1 MKGSNSA
8 AEMELQQHHSIHI
21 NTTPPHPHHPV
32 SPSPAS
38 SQHHRAGPSLPSA
51 VYLSEEQRENY
62 LDICLPLYEAALKG
76 DWQAAQAIIS
86 KNPQVI
92 NVSITKNYET
102 ALHIASSTK
111 HTHFVE
117 ELVKL
122 MEPEDLKLQNKNWNT
137 ALCLAAAA
145 GTVKIAVIIVKKEPK
160 LLQKRGNNN
169 MSPLFMAAL
178 FGHKD
183 MVTYLYSETNDMKD
197 DDWTDTDRIMLLHA
211 CISAN
216 LYDVA
221 LKLLDHHKKELALAT
236 DKNALHVLAKN
247 PSVFDGTRQPIFWR
261 LLNKVLPGPRIGPGE
276 KKCQALEIVQIIWRE
291 VVKLK
296 DDDIWNIIRG
306 PPEMIKVRESNHPAA
321 KYVDRFAGYQ
331 SRLLFVAAA
340 LGNTKFLIELLRLCP
355 ELIWKID
362 DNDRT
367 IFHVAV
373 LHRQESVY
381 NLLYEIGSIK
391 DLVTS
396 FKDTNEN
403 NILHLAAKKPEQ
415 SRLHIVSGVALQMQ
429 REILWF
435 KEVETMVHPS
445 LREKKN
451 KQGQTPHDLF
461 TEEHADL
468 MEKGERWMK
477 ETAAQCMVVAA
488 LIATIMFAA
497 AFTLPGGNDQN
508 SGHPIFKHKSAFI
521 VFVITDAVSLFS
533 SSASILMFLAIL
545 TARYAERDFLVSL
558 PIKLMIGLLV
568 LFISIT
574 TMMIAFSA
582 SFFLVYTKGMKWVP
596 YLITGLAGGP
606 VLLFARLQYR
616 LFFDVVRTT
625 LSSRFLF
632 KPKKHMLY

>member
-1 MKGSNSA
+1 M
-8 AEMELQQHHSIHI
+8 
-21 NTTPPHPHHPV
+21 
-32 SPSPAS
+32 
-38 SQHHRAGPSLPSA
+38 
-51 VYLSEEQRENY
+51 
-62 LDICLPLYEAALKG
+62 
-76 DWQAAQAIIS
+76 
-86 KNPQVI
+86 
-92 NVSITKNYET
+92 SITKNSET

-117 ELVKL
+117 ELVQL
-122 MEPEDLKLQNKNWNT
+122 MEPEDLELQNKNSNT

-145 GTVKIAVIIVKKEPK
+145 GTVKIADIMVRKRPN
-160 LLQKRGNNN
+160 LLKIRGNNK
-169 MSPLFMAAL
+169 MSPLLMAAL

-183 MVTYLYSETNDMKD
+183 MVSYLYNKTKNMTD
-197 DDWTDTDRIMLLHA
+197 DDWINTDRIMLLHA

-216 LYDVA
+216 LYDVS
-221 LKLLDHHKKELALAT
+221 LKLLHHHKKELALAT

-261 LLNKVLPGPRIGPGE
+261 LLNTILPGPRRGPGE
-276 KKCQALEIVQIIWRE
+276 EKCQAIEIVQIIWRE
-291 VVKLK
+291 IVKLK
-296 DDDIWNIIRG
+296 DEEIWNIIRG
-306 PPEMIKVRESNHPAA
+306 PPEVIKVREGNHPGA
-321 KYVDRFAGYQ
+321 KYVERITGYQ

-396 FKDTNEN
+396 FKDTNDN
-403 NILHLAAKKPEQ
+403 NILHLAAMKPEQ

-451 KQGQTPHDLF
+451 RQGKTPHELF
-461 TEEHADL
+461 THQHSDL
-468 MEKGERWMK
+468 MEKGESWMK
-477 ETAAQCMVVAA
+477 ETASQCMVVAA

-497 AFTLPGGNDQN
+497 AFTLPGGNNQD
-508 SGHPIFKHKSAFI
+508 SGHPIFKHKGAFI
-521 VFVITDAVSLFS
+521 VFVITDAISLFS
-533 SSASILMFLAIL
+533 SAASILMFLAIL

-558 PIKLMIGLLV
+558 PIKLMIGLFT